1 MALSKKKQKVLDS
14 VLLRLENETGITL
27 VQIREKHWAFQFIS
41 EITNESTICVN
52 PRIIITNNSINQY
65 CGNTYIQELYDLTG
79 SYNEELNEQV
89 YRDGL
94 YSCAIHSRRDE
105 EWMIICNKKLE
116 IANSYL
122 PNILSDYDTKTGVW
136 GEYTIK
142 IDGYGLTIMMPTSIA
157 RQKGIDDND
166 GYRNSGDR
174 SLGELVILYLYFG
187 GIKESYD
194 ITNKIVKMDIPKNNF
209 CRNYSDKVRTEIR
222 KMDKIAEQLISEL
235 EEQFEFWG
243 LSKSV
248 TQIYKTAND
257 IKHTIYDS
265 Q

>member
-1 MALSKKKQKVLDS
+1 MALSKKRQKVLDS

-27 VQIREKHWAFQFIS
+27 VQIHEKHWAFQFIS

-52 PRIIITNNSINQY
+52 PRIIVTNNSINQY

-94 YSCAIHSRRDE
+94 CNCAIHSRRDE
-105 EWMIICNKKLE
+105 EWMTICNKKLE
-116 IANSYL
+116 ITNSYL
-122 PNILSDYDTKTGVW
+122 PNILSDYDAKTGVW
-136 GEYTIK
+136 GEYAI
-142 IDGYGLTIMMPTSIA
+142 IISHGNIVFEISRELA
-157 RQKGIDDND
+157 RQKGIEDSD
-166 GYRNSGDR
+166 GRYWHHNINLEVLRLD
-174 SLGELVILYLYFG
+174 FWG
-187 GIKESYD
+187 GKD
-194 ITNKIVKMDIPKNNF
+194 IEPYVTNKIQKVDLLKHLKM
-209 CRNYSDKVRTEIR
+209 CSDKVKTEIS

-248 TQIYKTAND
+248 TQIYKTTND
-257 IKHTIYDS
+257 IKHKHTIYDS